1 MTGVRQI
8 DADTLTQSG
17 LVDPAIND
25 SSLCPLDP
33 TSRVIALGIRGHHPR
48 SLDPSIPRSLDSFN
62 TNVRSVPLDRID
74 DRGTTDRYRHRVSG
88 LVDRVIALGIRG
100 HHPRSLDPWIPGSL
114 DPWIP
119 GSLDPSILSDHSIR
133 SNRSDR
139 IDDVGATDRY
149 RHRVC

>member
-48 SLDPSIPRSLDSFN
+48 SLDPSIPRSYPITRF
-62 TNVRSVPLDRID
+62 VQIDRIGSMTWVRQID
-74 DRGTTDRYRHRVSG
+74 TDTGYGDPVWPRGSCDRFRD
-88 LVDRVIALGIRG
+88 
-100 HHPRSLDPWIPGSL
+100 
-114 DPWIP
+114 
-119 GSLDPSILSDHSIR
+119 
-133 SNRSDR
+133 
-139 IDDVGATDRY
+139 
-149 RHRVC
+149 